1 MYRDTQR
8 VVALVT
14 LGRVAAAEADLEA
27 ARAAFQ
33 QALAHIKGRPRMT
46 AGGPLTIQALAGL
59 AEVNND
65 TKAYGDA
72 CLLNDR
78 RSQFNFNW
86 FPLCD
91 DTMTCI
97 DLSRAAKALG
107 KTQDAQAFLDRARAA
122 GWVQAQGANW

>member
-1 MYRDTQR
+1 
-8 VVALVT
+8 
-14 LGRVAAAEADLEA
+14 
-27 ARAAFQ
+27 
-33 QALAHIKGRPRMT
+33 MT

-107 KTQDAQAFLDRARAA
+107 KTQDAQAFLGRARAA